1 MWLYWIRP
9 ITLWV
14 SWLIKYSL
22 STLYYQYLFCRSLSP
37 SLHPNTDAAFKM
49 TEDNLNQKS
58 LNETNG
64 PDIWTKRG
72 AEEIRRR
79 QLRNLKSESTQTETQ
94 SLTQIC
100 AQISP
105 KLALKF
111 VIILICILS
120 CIVLFVWRIYLSV
133 YVNAQNEEF
142 ENLKSKM
149 TECQNDL
156 KSKMTECQN
165 DLKSKMTEWQNQN
178 DYLRR
183 SYDVSDLLLKEK
195 LNEFDDMKL
204 QIYEC
209 RNYHDDLQYAKL
221 AVVLLSFTL
230 LLLGITCVNERKS
243 RRHSLMSRSR
253 LSIQW
258 IADILQAMW
267 CNSTYIL
274 CNKKCKWIQMIVK
287 NYPFYPD
294 NSFLVR
300 LILVLYLNKYISY
313 S

>member
-1 MWLYWIRP
+1 
-9 ITLWV
+9 
-14 SWLIKYSL
+14 
-22 STLYYQYLFCRSLSP
+22 
-37 SLHPNTDAAFKM
+37 M

-111 VIILICILS
+111 VIILLCISS
-120 CIVLFVWRIYLSV
+120 CIVLFVWRIYVSV
-133 YVNAQNEEF
+133 YVDAQNEKF

-149 TECQNDL
+149 TECQNQNENL
-156 KSKMTECQN
+156 KSKMTKSVSEC
-165 DLKSKMTEWQNQN
+165 QNQN

-230 LLLGITCVNERKS
+230 FLLGITCVNERKS

-253 LSIQW
+253 LSIQ
-258 IADILQAMW
+258 
-267 CNSTYIL
+267 
-274 CNKKCKWIQMIVK
+274 
-287 NYPFYPD
+287 
-294 NSFLVR
+294 
-300 LILVLYLNKYISY
+300 
-313 S
+313 

>member
-1 MWLYWIRP
+1 M
-9 ITLWV
+9 
-14 SWLIKYSL
+14 
-22 STLYYQYLFCRSLSP
+22 
-37 SLHPNTDAAFKM
+37 
-49 TEDNLNQKS
+49 
-58 LNETNG
+58 
-64 PDIWTKRG
+64 G

-94 SLTQIC
+94 SLAQIC

-111 VIILICILS
+111 VIILLCISS

-133 YVNAQNEEF
+133 YVNAQNEKLSVYVNLQNEKF

-149 TECQNDL
+149 TEC
-156 KSKMTECQN
+156 
-165 DLKSKMTEWQNQN
+165 QNQN

-253 LSIQW
+253 LSIQ
-258 IADILQAMW
+258 
-267 CNSTYIL
+267 
-274 CNKKCKWIQMIVK
+274 
-287 NYPFYPD
+287 
-294 NSFLVR
+294 
-300 LILVLYLNKYISY
+300 
-313 S
+313 

>member
-1 MWLYWIRP
+1 M
-9 ITLWV
+9 
-14 SWLIKYSL
+14 
-22 STLYYQYLFCRSLSP
+22 
-37 SLHPNTDAAFKM
+37 
-49 TEDNLNQKS
+49 
-58 LNETNG
+58 
-64 PDIWTKRG
+64 G

-133 YVNAQNEEF
+133 YVNAQNEKLSVYVNLQNEKF

-149 TECQNDL
+149 TECQNQNENL
-156 KSKMTECQN
+156 KSKMTKSVSEC
-165 DLKSKMTEWQNQN
+165 QNQN

-230 LLLGITCVNERKS
+230 FLLGITCVNERKS

-253 LSIQW
+253 LSIQ
-258 IADILQAMW
+258 
-267 CNSTYIL
+267 
-274 CNKKCKWIQMIVK
+274 
-287 NYPFYPD
+287 
-294 NSFLVR
+294 
-300 LILVLYLNKYISY
+300 
-313 S
+313 

>member
-1 MWLYWIRP
+1 
-9 ITLWV
+9 
-14 SWLIKYSL
+14 
-22 STLYYQYLFCRSLSP
+22 
-37 SLHPNTDAAFKM
+37 M

-79 QLRNLKSESTQTETQ
+79 QLRNMKSESTQTETQ
-94 SLTQIC
+94 SLAQIC

-133 YVNAQNEEF
+133 YVNAQNEKLSVYVNLQNEKF

-149 TECQNDL
+149 TEC
-156 KSKMTECQN
+156 
-165 DLKSKMTEWQNQN
+165 QNQN

-204 QIYEC
+204 QIHEC
-209 RNYHDDLQYAKL
+209 RNYHDYREYAKL
-221 AVVLLSFTL
+221 AGALFICFTI
-230 LLLGITCVNERKS
+230 LLLGIRCYHGGPNFMARTLWPELYHERKPGQ
-243 RRHSLMSRSR
+243 HSLMSRDQPR
-253 LSIQW
+253 PFN
-258 IADILQAMW
+258 AKA
-267 CNSTYIL
+267 
-274 CNKKCKWIQMIVK
+274 VK
-287 NYPFYPD
+287 A
-294 NSFLVR
+294 
-300 LILVLYLNKYISY
+300 I
-313 S
+313 